1 MDSNFWHSRWA
12 EGRIGFHEGKPN
24 AHLVKHLSAL
34 GVKKRVF
41 VPLCGKT
48 EDLAFLASQGHE
60 AVGVEFVEP
69 AVKAFFDERG
79 VTPVVDTHGPFKRYT
94 AANITVLAGD
104 FFATTRS
111 LLGPVDAL
119 YDRAA
124 IIALPETMRGGY
136 VKHLRALLPAGA
148 PGLVITVEYPQ
159 DQLEGPP
166 FSVPEAELR
175 AHYAGTKMELL
186 EQVPAEGPRLTPV
199 HAVEK
204 CFSLSLR

>member
-12 EGRIGFHEGKPN
+12 EGGIAFHEGKPN
-24 AHLVKHLSAL
+24 QHLAKHLSVL
-34 GVKKRVF
+34 GAKKRVL

-48 EDLAFLASQGHE
+48 EDLAFLAAQGHQV
-60 AVGVEFVEP
+60 VGVEWVES

-94 AANITVLAGD
+94 AANITLLAGD
-104 FFATTRS
+104 FFATTLA

-124 IIALPETMRGGY
+124 LIALPEELRGRY
-136 VKHLRALLPAGA
+136 VKHVRGLLPAGS

-159 DQLEGPP
+159 DKLEGPP
-166 FSVPEAELR
+166 FSVTEAELR
-175 AHYAGTKMELL
+175 AHYPGSKVELL
-186 EQVPAEGPRLTPV
+186 EQVAAEGPRFTPLK
-199 HAVEK
+199 AAEK
-204 CFSLSLR
+204 CFVIHF